1 MKLEDYFMDEYY
13 EPETVVL
20 KVTEIEPVLI
30 EDIFHY
36 KCRVVYSSDP
46 DRMRKDDIVSRSID
60 DEDLIP
66 VAMITIDDK
75 LMIIKL

>member
-1 MKLEDYFMDEYY
+1 MKPGDCYIDDYY
-13 EPETVVL
+13 EPDTIVVQ
-20 KVTEIEPVLI
+20 VTDQESA
-30 EDIFHY
+30 DGFT
-36 KCRVVYSSDP
+36 CTVVYSSDP
-46 DRMRKDDIVSRSID
+46 DRMRIGEKVSRYSD

>member
-1 MKLEDYFMDEYY
+1 MKPGECYMDEYY

-36 KCRVVYSSDP
+36 KYRVVYSSDP

-66 VAMITIDDK
+66 VAMMTIDNK

>member
-1 MKLEDYFMDEYY
+1 MKPGDCYIDDYY

-20 KVTEIEPVLI
+20 RVTDQESA
-30 EDIFHY
+30 DGY
-36 KCRVVYSSDP
+36 ACTVVYSSDP
-46 DRMRKDDIVSRSID
+46 YRMRIGEKVSRYID
-60 DEDLIP
+60 DEELIP

>member
-1 MKLEDYFMDEYY
+1 MKPGDYYIDDYY
-13 EPETVVL
+13 EPETVVV
-20 KVTEIEPVLI
+20 KVTQIETVI
-30 EDIFHY
+30 EDASRY

-46 DRMRKDDIVSRSID
+46 GRMRKDDIVSRSID

>member
-1 MKLEDYFMDEYY
+1 MKPGDCYIDDYY
-13 EPETVVL
+13 EPETVVV
-20 KVTEIEPVLI
+20 KVTQIETVI
-30 EDIFHY
+30 EDASRY

-46 DRMRKDDIVSRSID
+46 GRMRKDDIVSRSID
-60 DEDLIP
+60 DDDLIP

>member
-1 MKLEDYFMDEYY
+1 MKPGDCYIDNYY
-13 EPETVVL
+13 EPETIVV
-20 KVTEIEPVLI
+20 KVTQIETVI
-30 EDIFHY
+30 EDASRY

-46 DRMRKDDIVSRSID
+46 GRMRKDDIVSRSID

>member
-1 MKLEDYFMDEYY
+1 MKPGDYYIDDYY
-13 EPETVVL
+13 EPETIIL
-20 KVTEIEPVLI
+20 RVTDQESADGYACKI
-30 EDIFHY
+30 
-36 KCRVVYSSDP
+36 VYTSDP
-46 DRMRKDDIVSRSID
+46 NRMEIDVKISRHST

>member
-1 MKLEDYFMDEYY
+1 MDADGHE
-13 EPETVVL
+13 
-20 KVTEIEPVLI
+20 
-30 EDIFHY
+30 
-36 KCRVVYSSDP
+36 CMVVYTSDP
-46 DRMRKDDIVSRSID
+46 HRMRMNEIVSRTSD

>member
-1 MKLEDYFMDEYY
+1 MKPGDYYIDDYY
-13 EPETVVL
+13 ETETIVVR
-20 KVTEIEPVLI
+20 VTDQESA
-30 EDIFHY
+30 DGFT
-36 KCRVVYSSDP
+36 CTVVYSSDP
-46 DRMRKDDIVSRSID
+46 DRIMRIGEKVSRYSD